1 MTNALPIGGLPGA
14 GISGAIR
21 AYQSVDGGAVGNSGG
36 SQDFSALLS
45 RAVEGAIATG
55 NQADAQAAQ
64 AISGHGDLTSVV
76 TAVSRAQLALQTTV
90 AIRDRVIQA
99 YQDIIKM
106 PI

>member
-1 MTNALPIGGLPGA
+1 MTNALPIGGLTGA
-14 GISGAIR
+14 GVSGAIR
-21 AYQSVDGGAVGNSGG
+21 AYQSVDSGAIASNGGQG
-36 SQDFSALLS
+36 FSALLS

-64 AISGHGDLTSVV
+64 AIAGHGDLTSMV

-90 AIRDRVIQA
+90 AVRDRVIQA